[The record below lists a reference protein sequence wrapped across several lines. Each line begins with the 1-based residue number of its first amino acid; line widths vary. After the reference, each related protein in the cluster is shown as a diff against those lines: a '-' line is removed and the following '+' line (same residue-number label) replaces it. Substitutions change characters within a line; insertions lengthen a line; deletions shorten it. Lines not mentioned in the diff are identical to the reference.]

1 MPKVDFK
8 YTKEDLYREMAE
20 ALKGE
25 PEKETKP
32 NAIQSLLAKT
42 KLGKKE

>member
-1 MPKVDFK
+1 MPKLDFK
-8 YTKEDLYREMAE
+8 YTKEDLYQEMAE

-25 PEKETKP
+25 PEKEKKP
-32 NAIQSLLAKT
+32 NAIQALMAKT